1 MGRTPEDSRREREDT
16 RRQEPSLELPTLRL
30 PGLGRRRRRGRRP
43 TQAEQEPPQAVP
55 RQQDVPP
62 QQEVS
67 RQQDVSR
74 QQEVPPQ
81 QEAGHRAPSQAHEL
95 PPPGPAVSGW
105 LAAPVTGVLVAAV
118 GAGLTWLGL
127 AGCEAV
133 RGTSTCGRPGF
144 FLLVAIVLIM
154 ALLGAGVLTAVRLAS
169 PASTSVLGVG
179 IICVITMLV
188 LLDLVYSPWIFV
200 VLPAVGA
207 AAYALSFWV
216 TTRFSDEPPSSPPV
230 HDVR

>member
-30 PGLGRRRRRGRRP
+30 PGLGRRRRRGRRS
-43 TQAEQEPPQAVP
+43 TQAEQDVPPQQDVP
-55 RQQDVPP
+55 QQDVPPQEVPPQQDVPP
-62 QQEVS
+62 QQVPL
-67 RQQDVSR
+67 QQA
-74 QQEVPPQ
+74 
-81 QEAGHRAPSQAHEL
+81 AGHRAPSQAHEL